1 MLIDKCRFL
10 ELDTDRDLFGGLR
23 DDKFKQLLQV
33 CFDEADSF
41 SLSKV
46 STPTYSCS
54 IEDMLASYLKQ
65 TIQTEKWFA
74 YNGAAPLIEMIYTAE
89 PETQDIIAN
98 CYRDIF
104 LQKKGKVPKKKYE
117 QIGQTFLYPSVLED
131 ICFFKDKQMIFG
143 TLSHEYICVAR
154 SISQDFEEKLLSLAP
169 WRKTDK
175 DISGLDLAHIYFIKD
190 G

>member
-1 MLIDKCRFL
+1 MHTDKCRFL

-23 DDKFKQLLQV
+23 DEKFKQLLQV

-54 IEDMLASYLKQ
+54 IEDMLAPYLKQ

-74 YNGAAPLIEMIYTAE
+74 YNGAAPLIEMIYTTE

-104 LQKKGKVPKKKYE
+104 LQKKGIVPKKNMSK
-117 QIGQTFLYPSVLED
+117 S
-131 ICFFKDKQMIFG
+131 DKQF
-143 TLSHEYICVAR
+143 YIRV
-154 SISQDFEEKLLSLAP
+154 F
-169 WRKTDK
+169 
-175 DISGLDLAHIYFIKD
+175 
-190 G
+190 